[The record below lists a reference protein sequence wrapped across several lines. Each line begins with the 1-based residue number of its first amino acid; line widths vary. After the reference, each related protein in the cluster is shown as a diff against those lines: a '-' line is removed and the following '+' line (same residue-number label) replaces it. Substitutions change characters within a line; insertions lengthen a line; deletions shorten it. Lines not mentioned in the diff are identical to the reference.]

1 LLAAIILAS
10 SFCFGQTKKTIK
22 LDAKLTK
29 IESFGAKLKIATFI
43 AYKGSEPIDTIV
55 TQNGRLFFTMEL
67 GYVYRLEFRK
77 SGYVS
82 KHLIIDTRALPAD
95 FNRKSKIKIDVG
107 LFKEHKGFD
116 VSFLDKEPMGMAS
129 YNEIEKKITWNDAY
143 TRYIVEKIIN
153 ATLDYT
159 DSKE

>member
-1 LLAAIILAS
+1 MLGAYH
-10 SFCFGQTKKTIK
+10 CFGQTPKTIR

-43 AYKGSEPIDTIV
+43 AYKGSEPVDTIV
-55 TQNGRLFFTMEL
+55 TQNGRLFFTMEI

-82 KHLIIDTRALPAD
+82 KHLIVDTRALPED
-95 FNRKSKIKIDVG
+95 FKRKSKIKIDVG
-107 LFKEHKGFD
+107 LFKEQKGFD
-116 VSFLDKEPMGMAS
+116 VSFLKKEPMGMAS

-153 ATLDYT
+153 ATLVYT